1 MFGLPNHHPLS
12 KAVAVLTRDH
22 EHTVGGVTGTEEAL
36 LLMLERAIHSDTS
49 GATSSGA
56 GGTGAVLDAAAL
68 DLRESI
74 FRTLSSNARPE
85 WNIAYRLEHQA
96 RVVAG
101 VPSMENKLLA
111 LCMAWED
118 LIRELLQPT
127 RRVPVKDQHCP
138 ACGYAQTTVTN
149 PDGEDVVRPALEASL
164 TGADSVLRCLVCAE
178 EWRADIWEEVFG
190 ASGLPGALPV

>member
-22 EHTVGGVTGTEEAL
+22 EHTVDGVIGTEEPL
-36 LLMLERAIHSDTS
+36 LLMLEQAI
-49 GATSSGA
+49 GSSTGA
-56 GGTGAVLDAAAL
+56 GSGGGGKGAILNAAAL

-74 FRTLSSNARPE
+74 SRTLPGSRHYSPTT
-85 WNIAYRLEHQA
+85 RLEVHAA
-96 RVVAG
+96 RCAGDEVA
-101 VPSMENKLLA
+101 EWDLRKLCEGWA
-111 LCMAWED
+111 VA
-118 LIRELLQPT
+118 IRELLQPT

-138 ACGYAQTTVTN
+138 ACGYAQATVTN
-149 PDGEDVVRPALEASL
+149 PDGEDVLRPALEASL
-164 TGADSVLRCLVCAE
+164 TGADSVLRCLVCTE

>member
-22 EHTVGGVTGTEEAL
+22 EHTVDGVTGTEEPL
-36 LLMLERAIHSDTS
+36 LLMLERAIRSDTS

-68 DLRESI
+68 DLRDEI
-74 FRTLSSNARPE
+74 SNLVPGNAPE
-85 WNIAYRLEHQA
+85 LLLVRLEVHANRLAGDEQA
-96 RVVAG
+96 EWDLR
-101 VPSMENKLLA
+101 KLCEGWTA
-111 LCMAWED
+111 A
-118 LIRELLQPT
+118 IRELLQPT

-164 TGADSVLRCLVCAE
+164 TGADSTLRCLVCQS
-178 EWRADIWEEVFG
+178 EWRADMWEEVFG
-190 ASGLPGALPV
+190 VAGLPAALPV

>member
-22 EHTVGGVTGTEEAL
+22 EHTVGGVTGTEEPL

-68 DLRESI
+68 DLRDSI
-74 FRTLSSNARPE
+74 SRVVPGTVPE
-85 WNIAYRLEHQA
+85 LLPQRLEA
-96 RVVAG
+96 WVSRLVDERAEWDLRMLCADWTVA
-101 VPSMENKLLA
+101 
-111 LCMAWED
+111 
-118 LIRELLQPT
+118 IRELLQPT

-138 ACGYAQTTVTN
+138 ACGYARTTVTN
-149 PDGEDVVRPALEASL
+149 PDGEDVVRPALEATL
-164 TGADSVLRCLVCAE
+164 TGADSVLRCLVCTE
-178 EWRADIWEEVFG
+178 EWRADIWEKVFG

>member
-22 EHTVGGVTGTEEAL
+22 MHEVDGVTGIEEPL
-36 LLMLERAIHSDTS
+36 LLMLEKAI
-49 GATSSGA
+49 GSSTGA
-56 GGTGAVLDAAAL
+56 GSGGGGKGAILNAAAL

-74 FRTLSSNARPE
+74 HRALAPDSRPDWRT
-85 WNIAYRLEHQA
+85 AYRLEHHA
-96 RVVAG
+96 RVCAG
-101 VPSMENKLLA
+101 VPSMEDELLA
-111 LCMAWED
+111 SCSYWERA
-118 LIRELLQPT
+118 IRELLQPT

-164 TGADSVLRCLVCAE
+164 TGADSTLKCLVCLQ
-178 EWRADIWEEVFG
+178 EWHADIWEEVFG
-190 ASGLPGALPV
+190 AAGLPAALPV

>member
-12 KAVAVLTRDH
+12 KAVEVLTRDH
-22 EHTVGGVTGTEEAL
+22 QHEVDGVVGTEEPL
-36 LLMLERAIHSDTS
+36 LLMLEQAI
-49 GATSSGA
+49 GSSTGA
-56 GGTGAVLDAAAL
+56 GSGGGGKGAILNAAAL

-85 WNIAYRLEHQA
+85 WNTAYRLEHQA

-101 VPSMENKLLA
+101 VPSMENKLLS
-111 LCMAWED
+111 LCMAWEN

-164 TGADSVLRCLVCAE
+164 TGADSTLKCLVCLQ
-178 EWRADIWEEVFG
+178 EWHADIWEEVFG
-190 ASGLPGALPV
+190 AAGLPAALPV